1 MNFLIIAIL
10 AAILQVFTP
19 WWVIAIVPFMILIWR
34 PVRPVAAF
42 WTGFG
47 GIAITWLIYGYYQ
60 HFISDGAIS
69 DRVAQLF
76 SLPNGIILLL
86 VTSLIGGLVGG
97 FSGAAGYWVRQIFR
111 RHPVSHSLRP

>member
-19 WWVIAIVPFMILIWR
+19 WWVIAIVPFLILFWR
-34 PVRPVAAF
+34 PARAMGAF

-47 GIAITWLIYGYYQ
+47 GIGITWLIYGYYQ

-76 SLPNGIILLL
+76 MLPNGITLLL

-97 FSGAAGYWVRQIFR
+97 LSGVAGYWVRQIFR
-111 RHPVSHSLRP
+111 KHPVPLSVRP